1 MYMYLSITLKK
12 LSVQIQNSCGFG
24 EHCNNSRAAPRI
36 SVLEQ
41 KHIDM
46 MIEIVFSVW
55 YNIDTCRVREL
66 YIERMKKNEKNLI
79 ALVNS
84 DDAVD
89 NDSKRHR
96 QRQRG

>member
-41 KHIDM
+41 KRIDM
-46 MIEIVFSVW
+46 TIEIVFSV
-55 YNIDTCRVREL
+55 
-66 YIERMKKNEKNLI
+66 
-79 ALVNS
+79 
-84 DDAVD
+84 
-89 NDSKRHR
+89 
-96 QRQRG
+96 